1 MASRIVDVSDHFD
14 SLEETSRIIESLLAG
29 SLSKEIIQP
38 SVIFDPKSLWSQIK
52 NEIIASYSNYADAGR
67 IKQEGKAI
75 ITAGSPGAGKSFALK
90 RMQEIPEINI
100 DFNSFVTIDADDI
113 KQLLLGND
121 VTWLPIQSLGEA
133 RAHWDDLL
141 KKQKIL
147 PDGRPLMRGEL
158 AFLVHELSTYIHHI
172 IYEVLA
178 EKRCNLIVEGTLRWM
193 PTSTTGVGIDLIKL
207 FENKHY
213 DSITIVAVNASE
225 STCIQGARE
234 RWKEKRIGMYH
245 ESRYTP
251 FKAVENTFIEISQD
265 RKISIPVVNAQA
277 THHFAHLRGT
287 FDSLTLF
294 VIHRDAERPSLQ
306 IERSKYIDEAK

>member
-234 RWKEKRIGMYH
+234 RWKEKRIGTYH

>member
-213 DSITIVAVNASE
+213 DSITIVAVNTSE